1 MIKVDNATEKQKRGF
16 YAKSLNDPQ
25 ALIVLMP
32 ELDRRTRNGMD
43 NLWNKALKNFT
54 TNSKSADTK

>member
-16 YAKSLNDPQ
+16 YAKSRNETKDF
-25 ALIVLMP
+25 IVLMQ